1 MRRNRQMRR
10 RAVCAA
16 ARNER
21 AKRGGWAV
29 ECGHGQGPASERTKS
44 INHLSMGGART
55 KGGAGDGARQAVG
68 PKNNGADALG

>member
-1 MRRNRQMRR
+1 M
-10 RAVCAA
+10 CSGE
-16 ARNER
+16 ER
-21 AKRGGWAV
+21 EGEEGGWAV